1 MSSSHAGAR
10 KQKVLEPDAELERL
24 IQDRSAAT
32 LIAVASDR
40 RLTED
45 LALALLNRRDLP
57 AKVLEEL
64 YKNTS
69 LARQKKIRLAIV
81 THPRTPRHVSIPVI
95 RYLYAFELMHVA
107 LFPAVPADV
116 KRMAEEAII
125 SKLETISSGER
136 LTLAKQSSGRVAAAM
151 LLDPEERIMQ
161 AALANPQMTE
171 PLLAKALRTAEDTEL
186 LVATVCC
193 HEKWSR
199 RIEVR
204 TALLTNKNT
213 PLPQLVQ
220 FARELP
226 LNILRDILH
235 SPQLGP
241 DLKSYLKSVIEKR
254 AVLKSRA

>member
-10 KQKVLEPDAELERL
+10 KQKVLEPDAGLERL
-24 IQDRSAAT
+24 IQDRSAET

-64 YKNTS
+64 YKNTA
-69 LARQKKIRLAIV
+69 LAKQKKIRLAIV
-81 THPRTPRHVSIPVI
+81 MHPRTPRHVSIPVI

-107 LFPAVPADV
+107 LFPTVPADV
-116 KRMAEEAII
+116 KRTAEEAII
-125 SKLETISSGER
+125 GKLPTISSGER
-136 LTLAKQSSGRVAAAM
+136 FSLAKQSSGRVAAAM
-151 LLDPEERIMQ
+151 LLDKEERIMQ
-161 AALANPQMTE
+161 TALVNPQMTE
-171 PLLAKALRTAEDTEL
+171 ALLAKALRAAEGTEL
-186 LVATVCC
+186 LVAAVCC

-199 RIEVR
+199 RLEVK

-213 PLPQLVQ
+213 PLAQVVQ

-226 LNILRDILH
+226 LNILRDILF
-235 SPQLGP
+235 STRLDP
-241 DLKSYLKSVIEKR
+241 DVKSYLKSVVDKR
-254 AVLKSRA
+254 TSRI

>member
-1 MSSSHAGAR
+1 MSSSPGIR
-10 KQKVLEPDAELERL
+10 KQKVLAPDAGLEQL
-24 IQDRSAAT
+24 IQDRSHDT

-69 LARQKKIRLAIV
+69 LAKQKKVRLAIV
-81 THPRTPRHVSIPVI
+81 MHPRTPRHVSIPVI

-125 SKLETISSGER
+125 GKLPTISSGER
-136 LTLAKQSSGRVAAAM
+136 LSLAKQSSGRVAAAM
-151 LLDPEERIMQ
+151 LLDKEDRIMQ

-171 PLLAKALRTAEDTEL
+171 PLLAKALRTAEGTEL

-199 RIEVR
+199 RIDVR
-204 TALLTNKNT
+204 TALLTNKHT

-226 LNILRDILH
+226 LNILRDVLLSTRLDH
-235 SPQLGP
+235 
-241 DLKSYLKSVIEKR
+241 DLKSYLKSVVEKR
-254 AVLKSRA
+254 TSRI